1 MTSHVQGKRHGE
13 MAKAC
18 SSRSVTSFLSSPQ
31 TPQNVIEAE
40 TLWTTIVT
48 KYNLAFETINHA
60 TKLIHRMFPD
70 SAIAKK
76 FASGHSKTAAI
87 NKEALAP
94 HHVSKALQDFLSFF
108 HYDGLV

>member
-1 MTSHVQGKRHGE
+1 MYILSYDFSISHSGLNDVTSHVRGKCHGE

-18 SSRSVTSFLSSPQ
+18 SSRSVTSFLSPQ

-48 KYNLAFETINHA
+48 KYNLAYETSNHA

-76 FASGHSKTAAI
+76 LLVPTA
-87 NKEALAP
+87 K
-94 HHVSKALQDFLSFF
+94 QQQLSRK
-108 HYDGLV
+108 H